1 MKFEKNNRYFT
12 IALYAFGV
20 IAAAIILVFVLIS
33 PDKLFGGI
41 TKIVSI
47 LTPLIIGF
55 AIAFILNPL
64 LKWFEKTVFKKVL
77 VKKQQKKAKRT
88 LSLVCTYLSFFGIL
102 SLFFAL
108 IVPSIVKS
116 VSDLANNIQGYY
128 NSGIALITN
137 LLTKF
142 NVSNELVNYFN
153 DLGTGLIDVVIDLL
167 KNISTYLPKIFDV
180 ALSAGSV
187 IKNIVVGFALS
198 IYMLSSKDV
207 FKRQI
212 KKIMTVFLK
221 PETKEKTIRIF
232 KLSHSTFSKYLTAY
246 IIDSTIVGLITYF
259 VMLIFGW
266 PYPALIGLIIGVTNM
281 IPFFGP
287 FIGGIPSALLILL
300 VNPLQALFFVIFI
313 IVLQQIDGNIICP
326 RVLGHRVG
334 LSPFWVMVAIV
345 IGGSLFGVLGLILS
359 VPTLAVIYALGR
371 SYINRKLSEKE
382 EHTAEKNAD

>member
-20 IAAAIILVFVLIS
+20 IAASIILIFVLIS
-33 PDKLFGGI
+33 PDRLLSGI
-41 TKIVSI
+41 SKTISI

-77 VKKQQKKAKRT
+77 LKDKQKKTKRV
-88 LSLVCTYLSFFGIL
+88 LSIVCTYLSFFGIL
-102 SLFFAL
+102 SLFFVL
-108 IVPSIVKS
+108 IVPSIAKS

-128 NSGIALITN
+128 TSGVALITSF
-137 LLTKF
+137 LQKF
-142 NVSNELVNYFN
+142 NVSDEIVTYFN
-153 DLGTGLIDVVIDLL
+153 NLGTGIIDVVIDLL

-198 IYMLSSKDV
+198 IYMLSSKEV
-207 FKRQI
+207 FKRQS

-221 PETKEKTIRIF
+221 SETKERTIRVF

-313 IVLQQIDGNIICP
+313 VVLQQVDGNIICP

-359 VPTLAVIYALGR
+359 VPALAVIYALGR
-371 SYINRKLSEKE
+371 SYINRKLKEKE
-382 EHTAEKNAD
+382 LAEEENAD

>member
-266 PYPALIGLIIGVTNM
+266 PYPALIGLIIGV
-281 IPFFGP
+281 
-287 FIGGIPSALLILL
+287 
-300 VNPLQALFFVIFI
+300 
-313 IVLQQIDGNIICP
+313 
-326 RVLGHRVG
+326 
-334 LSPFWVMVAIV
+334 
-345 IGGSLFGVLGLILS
+345 
-359 VPTLAVIYALGR
+359 
-371 SYINRKLSEKE
+371 
-382 EHTAEKNAD
+382 